1 MKIVQVFQPQRGS
14 IRKITLREKLTLS
27 LNFDISGVETMQE
40 GNDLLFV
47 FPDGSIVLLEEF
59 YSTKHPPM
67 FLLANGEIV
76 QSFEDIMASADANLP
91 QIDTSTEGLT
101 TASQDVLSLPVAA
114 GASIIS
120 NGGLGEYRDGIGNV
134 VGGID
139 RLGPGSGISI
149 GGNSAIDS
157 FLSDQVE
164 PSQMPSNSSSQIPPQ
179 TLGSMETW
187 KDIVIATNGA
197 GLQNSVPLFPNVSL
211 GTSTNY
217 SSIKL
222 QFGEGW
228 GPNSN
233 DNISINDATLDPLPS
248 SITIGSLTLKLEWN
262 NRDLVITSSDGSA
275 LTQAQ
280 VNTVLSSFNYLN
292 SNMGNIAGMFD
303 LSNTGD
309 GPIKFDFLKTLQT
322 GFKGL
327 NVTLTPSTGTEES
340 FTTNVEFRQ
349 LLNLGNSSVNT
360 VVGVG
365 TSATQNGG
373 SASLSTG
380 KDWAIIG
387 SNSADTIS
395 VSGEGSG
402 RYHFIVGGGGDDSI
416 HAVSNDH
423 YLVVG
428 NGTYDS
434 VNGIVNALDTTSTGT
449 NVITTGSGNDTII
462 GGTGNDTINA
472 GLGYNWILTGGS
484 DTSKGATE
492 VILDGNAGSTNT
504 IVMTGATSEESLSIK
519 GSINNDTILS
529 QHQTANTAKND
540 KVTISGNVQGGVVS
554 LGSGNDEV
562 LVSQSV
568 SAGVIDMGTGDDTI
582 TIKGSFTNGQILTG
596 DGKDSVSIE
605 GTMSGGLL
613 DIGEGNDQVT
623 ISVAL
628 AGGTITASGGD
639 NQIIIGSSTA
649 SGSMSGGSIQLT
661 GGKDSITIYG
671 DMSGG
676 SITTQDGEDQI
687 SITGT
692 MSGNASIHTGAWKDT
707 VEVGAL
713 AGGIINTA
721 LGDDVIYSKGTMS
734 GGTIN
739 SGDGDDTITIGG
751 DLTGGTIDGGT
762 GNDKITVVGN
772 VGTEGTGGCGTG
784 TGTGVI
790 LGGEGDDEI
799 SIGGNLYAGT
809 INGGA
814 GSDKI
819 TIAGSMQGGVI
830 EATEGSNEIILSKD
844 MSCGTINLG
853 GDSNTLVIGSTDF
866 THDSSLKV
874 DSNTT
879 VMAGGSIDA
888 SQGKNVIQLHGDMT
902 GGNITLGAGVNTVD
916 TTVKAL
922 EIHGSVGTK
931 DTNSTVKAM
940 IISQGANNIDI
951 AGRVQHGASIVLN
964 GDASVGGD
972 VLNIGSHN
980 SSTPGAFDDVM
991 TGGIIDGSQSTA
1003 NNTII
1008 LHKNMTGGTIL
1019 GGSGADSINIAG
1031 SLSNGNIDA
1040 GAGNNKI
1047 SISADVSNSTISSG
1061 SGADLIDIQGSLSN
1075 GNINSGAGNGA
1086 ITIKDSVTASTIH
1099 SGSGLDFIGIG
1110 GVVTNSLIDSGDGND
1125 VILITGTGKNDSVTI
1140 NAGDGDNTISIT
1152 GSVSG
1157 GNISSGSGAD
1167 KITIEGTLTNSAI
1180 NSGAGNDEIFI
1191 TGSGSNDSI
1200 TINAGDGDNTIS
1212 IAGSV
1217 SGGNISSGSGVDK
1230 ITIGGD
1236 LTNSTIDAGSGNDSI
1251 SISGNVSNSTIKGG
1265 SGDDTISIN
1274 SVQSGTLIE
1283 GGEGVDHITVSAGMS
1298 GGTIS
1303 AGVGNDLVSISGDLS
1318 GGLVSAEDGD
1328 DVITV
1333 SGNMT
1338 GGTVSGGIGNDLI
1351 DISGKL
1357 SSGDINAGDGI
1368 DIIHVS
1374 NMSGGTVSGGLGSDL
1389 IVIDT
1394 ISGGNLY
1401 GDGKGIT
1408 DTSGKNTIGIY
1419 SIEGTAN
1426 IYAGCGDSTVSI
1438 INMQSGTVYAQGGNN
1453 NISVTAMSGGTINL
1467 AGESNTLDIGLMS
1480 GGTINGSTGRD
1491 IVTITTMNGELDNE
1505 LKGGIVLNLGAGLD
1519 RVEIKSLSNATVNMQ
1534 AGSGKLVATIAG
1546 SNVTISTDGT
1556 ETDINEIQLT
1566 LNDTTT
1572 TFSGV
1577 TINGSKAHD
1586 ILELSGVGSGKTIK
1600 VDDLPSLTDI
1610 ELVKLSGATLDLT
1623 SLTSHMIENKFGVD
1637 ASFSIEITSW
1647 THVIFGDTSKWT
1659 KVEGQDNTY
1668 KFEDQGKSLTLTFV
1682 GPTNGNATTEITGTP
1697 PAINTPTTKP
1707 GDVVDNTPQNPVA
1720 NSSVLDDEKA
1730 KNESRTSILE
1740 STAAAMALTMGQAV
1754 MEDMREESAL
1764 KGIEETTTTS
1774 SSTQPIASL
1783 APTHISTVPGGQDIH
1798 DENIIGQEGVGEDN
1812 ILGGTQDTPEDN
1824 IIVLGPEYLVEAPL
1838 ITPVIEKVVEENI
1851 IASEEV
1857 EAPIALNNDTLFFEG
1872 EVLEG
1877 IQEKVQQTAENTS
1890 EEEIYPL
1897 LPEEAEIKLELVIAD
1912 LLVEYESTDIPREE
1926 VEVTEELYNSV
1937 EGDTWY
1943 ASQVA
1948 VTESTQSNPE
1958 PYTIDS
1964 RQGIQF
1970 AGNNEEAPV
1979 FTLEEANIIAF
1990 ELQPPSMEIQYDEQ
2004 VY

>member
-114 GASIIS
+114 GGSIIS

-139 RLGPGSGISI
+139 RLGLGSGISI

-233 DNISINDATLDPLPS
+233 DNISINDTTLDPLPS

-349 LLNLGNSSVNT
+349 LINLGNSSDHNHT
-360 VVGVG
+360 ISVG

-373 SASLSTG
+373 SASLSSG

-387 SNSADTIS
+387 SNNAESIS
-395 VSGEGSG
+395 VSGEGAG
-402 RYHFIVGGGGDDSI
+402 RYHFIVGGGGDDTI

-568 SAGVIDMGTGDDTI
+568 SAGIIDMGTGDDTI

-613 DIGEGNDQVT
+613 DIGEDNDTVT

-991 TGGIIDGSQSTA
+991 TGGIIDASNSSA
-1003 NNTII
+1003 SNVIL

-1019 GGSGADSINIAG
+1019 GGSGADLIA
-1031 SLSNGNIDA
+1031 I
-1040 GAGNNKI
+1040 
-1047 SISADVSNSTISSG
+1047 SG
-1061 SGADLIDIQGSLSN
+1061 SMSN
-1075 GNINSGAGNGA
+1075 GNINGGADNDV

-1125 VILITGTGKNDSVTI
+1125 TILITGTGKNDSVTINAGEGNNTIGIVGNVENSSISSGSGTDLIDLKGNLSNSTVNSGSGNDKIIISGSGSNDSITI

-1152 GSVSG
+1152 GSVSSG
-1157 GNISSGSGAD
+1157 DISSGNGAD

-1217 SGGNISSGSGVDK
+1217 SGGNISSGSGADK

-1236 LTNSTIDAGSGNDSI
+1236 LTNSTIDAGSGNDEI
-1251 SISGNVSNSTIKGG
+1251 SIAGNVSNSTIKGG

-1283 GGEGVDHITVSAGMS
+1283 GGEGDDRITVSAGMS

-1303 AGVGNDLVSISGDLS
+1303 ADIGNDQVSIGGTLS
-1318 GGLVSAEDGD
+1318 GGFVS
-1328 DVITV
+1328 
-1333 SGNMT
+1333 T
-1338 GGTVSGGIGNDLI
+1338 GEGNDKI
-1351 DISGKL
+1351 TISGEMVG
-1357 SSGDINAGDGI
+1357 GDINAGDGTDSI
-1368 DIIHVS
+1368 QIS
-1374 NMSGGTVSGGLGSDL
+1374 TMSGGTVSGGLGSD
-1389 IVIDT
+1389 T
-1394 ISGGNLY
+1394 IKVTTLSGGNIY
-1401 GDGKGIT
+1401 GDGNSIK
-1408 DTSGKNTIGIY
+1408 DTSGKNDITITNIIGN
-1419 SIEGTAN
+1419 AN
-1426 IYAGCGDSTVSI
+1426 VYAGYGDSTVSI
-1438 INMQSGTVYAQGGNN
+1438 SNMDKGTVYLEGGNN
-1453 NISVTAMSGGTINL
+1453 KIEVTEMKGGTINL
-1467 AGESNTLDIGLMS
+1467 AGESNTLNITTMY
-1480 GGTINGSTGRD
+1480 GGTINGSTGSD
-1491 IVTITTMNGELDNE
+1491 VVSITTMDGRDQ
-1505 LKGGIVLNLGAGLD
+1505 GGATLNLGAGVD
-1519 RVEIKSLSNATVNMQ
+1519 KAIITSINDATVNMQ
-1534 AGSGKLVATIAG
+1534 SGSGTLEATIAG
-1546 SNVTISTDGT
+1546 ANVTISTNGS
-1556 ETDINEIQLT
+1556 ESDINNIILK
-1566 LNDTTT
+1566 LNDPTT

-1577 TINGSKAHD
+1577 TIKGSSAHD
-1586 ILELSGVGSGKTIK
+1586 ILDISGIGSGKTIK
-1600 VDDLPSLTDI
+1600 IDEFPSLESID
-1610 ELVKLSGATLDLT
+1610 LVKLDGVHLDLS
-1623 SLTSHMIENKFGVD
+1623 SLSSHVIENKFGAN
-1637 ASFSIEITSW
+1637 ASFNVAIVSW
-1647 THVIFGDTSKWT
+1647 TNVDFGDTSKWI
-1659 KVEGQDNTY
+1659 KVEGKENTY
-1668 KFEDQGKSLTLTFV
+1668 KFEEDGKSLTLTFV
-1682 GPTNGNATTEITGTP
+1682 GLTNGNTTTEITGTP
-1697 PAINTPTTKP
+1697 PTVGTTTINP
-1707 GDVVDNTPQNPVA
+1707 GDTVDNTPQNPVA
-1720 NSSVLDDEKA
+1720 KLNVLDDEKA
-1730 KNESRTSILE
+1730 KNEARTSVLE

-1774 SSTQPIASL
+1774 PSIQPIASL

-1812 ILGGTQDTPEDN
+1812 ILGGTQDSPEDN

-1838 ITPVIEKVVEENI
+1838 VTPVIEKVVEENI

-1872 EVLEG
+1872 EILEG

-1912 LLVEYESTDIPREE
+1912 LLIEYESTDIPREE